1 LARGGRRLGDGASGS
16 GGGVSPIGG
25 AGATV
30 SGGVPGSEPRAT
42 LPPSA
47 PDPGRRAFLGWSL
60 ALTAVGLASLLGARL
75 ISAARE
81 VATTARTVLRLPDPT
96 GSRVA
101 IPAEADLDI
110 AGLTPPIT
118 PNEDFF
124 RIDTAL
130 TVPRLDPAQWSLRI
144 HGLVE
149 REVHLT
155 WDELL
160 ALPLGESAATLSCVS
175 NYVGGDLIGTAIWLG
190 YPVRHLLAQAG
201 VLPEAD
207 MVLSRSQDGFTAS
220 TPLEALTDQ
229 RDAILAVGMN
239 GQPLPAEHGFP
250 VRLVVPGLYGYVSAT
265 KWVVELEVTRFDRA
279 QGYWTPLGWSE
290 RGPVKLQS
298 RIDVPRPGDTVPAGQ
313 AVIAGVAWHPHVG
326 IAGVEVQ
333 VDDGPWHPASL
344 ARAIS
349 ADTWV
354 QWSLPW
360 QATPGRHTLRCRATN
375 TLGET
380 QTPDLA
386 SPAPD
391 GATGWHTRAL
401 EVA

>member
-1 LARGGRRLGDGASGS
+1 MVARTNQAA
-16 GGGVSPIGG
+16 V
-25 AGATV
+25 A
-30 SGGVPGSEPRAT
+30 
-42 LPPSA
+42 
-47 PDPGRRAFLGWSL
+47 RRAAELACRL
-60 ALTAVGLASLLGARL
+60 ALAAVGLASGLGARL
-75 ISAARE
+75 ISAGRDA
-81 VATTARTVLRLPDPT
+81 ATAARTVLRLPDPA
-96 GSRVA
+96 GAPAV
-101 IPAEADLDI
+101 IPAEADLQI

-118 PNEDFF
+118 ANEDFF

-130 TVPRLDPAQWSLRI
+130 AVPRLDPAQWTLRI

-149 REVHLT
+149 REVRLT
-155 WDELL
+155 WDELVG
-160 ALPLGESAATLSCVS
+160 LPLGESAATLTCVS
-175 NYVGGDLIGTAIWLG
+175 NNVGGDLIGTAVWLG
-190 YPVRHLLAQAG
+190 YPVRHLLARAG
-201 VLPEAD
+201 VLPGAD

-229 RDAILAVGMN
+229 RDAILAIGMN
-239 GQPLPAEHGFP
+239 GQPLPVEHGFP

-298 RIDVPRPGDTVPAGQ
+298 RIDVPRPGDPVSAGDT
-313 AVIAGVAWHPHVG
+313 VIAGVAWHPHVG

-333 VDDGPWHPASL
+333 VDEGPWRPARL

-375 TLGET
+375 TQGET
-380 QTPDLA
+380 QTGDLA
-386 SPAPD
+386 PPAPD

-401 EVA
+401 EVT